1 MNNTNA
7 NFPLQFQAPPPMNK
21 VQNDHL
27 LQNQLDPQ
35 ANAVDPNQ
43 DDCYQNSMQTCGT
56 YCGFLRTWMPFCFF
70 CVSYPYQEVPQSY
83 EGLLQRFGKYVKTLK
98 PGLQYMNPCTE
109 DIVKIDMKTII
120 IDLAKQMILTKDNIS
135 ITIDASVYFRIVDSK
150 RATYRVKNIREAVQF
165 LTFSSLRNTCGQ
177 HVLQDLLEKR
187 LEVTSTIRRNVEEH
201 VDEWGVKID
210 NIFIKDILLS
220 SELQYALSSA
230 AKERRIAESKI
241 ISAKADVE
249 AAKLM
254 KEAADI
260 LDNKA
265 AMQIRY
271 LETLAHISKSHN
283 SRLIFL
289 PQGGQGE
296 LDHKI
301 TQGLLS

>member
-1 MNNTNA
+1 MNNPNQ
-7 NFPLQFQAPPPMNK
+7 NNPNMNK
-21 VQNDHL
+21 VSDDRF

-35 ANAVDPNQ
+35 VNENPAQ
-43 DDCYQNSMQTCGT
+43 DDGCYQDMMQGCGSV
-56 YCGFLRTWMPFCFF
+56 CGFCRTWMPFPF
-70 CVSYPYQEVPQSY
+70 CCINYPYQDVEQSY
-83 EGLLQRFGKYVKTLK
+83 EGLLQRFGKYVKTVK

-109 DIVKIDMKTII
+109 EILKVDIKTHI
-120 IDLAKQMILTKDNIS
+120 IDLAKQLILTRDNIS
-135 ITIDASVYFRIVDSK
+135 ISIDASVYFRIVDTK
-150 RATYRVKNIREAVQF
+150 KATYRVKDVREAVQY

-177 HVLQDLLEKR
+177 HTLQDLLEKR
-187 LEVTSTIRRNVEEH
+187 LEVTSTIRQNVEEH
-201 VDEWGVKID
+201 VDEWGVKIE

-220 SELQYALSSA
+220 SDLQFALSSA

-271 LETLAHISKSHN
+271 LETLSQISRSNN

-289 PQGGQGE
+289 PQGQGE

-301 TQGLLS
+301 TQGLLT

>member
-1 MNNTNA
+1 
-7 NFPLQFQAPPPMNK
+7 MNK
-21 VQNDHL
+21 IGDERFLGN
-27 LQNQLDPQ
+27 NALDPQ
-35 ANAVDPNQ
+35 GGGSQAQ
-43 DDCYQNSMQTCGT
+43 DGCYQKTMQCCGT
-56 YCGFLRTWMPFCFF
+56 GCGFFRTWLPCICC
-70 CVSYPYQEVPQSY
+70 CVQYPYQEVEQAY
-83 EGLLQRFGKYVKTLK
+83 EGLLQRFGKYVSTVK

-109 DIVKIDMKTII
+109 EIVKVDMKTHI
-120 IDLAKQMILTKDNIS
+120 IDLAKQVILTKDNIS
-135 ITIDASVYFRIVDSK
+135 ITLDASVYFRVVDSK
-150 RATYRVKNIREAVQF
+150 KATYRVKNVHDAVQF

-187 LEVTSTIRRNVEEH
+187 LEVTSTIRKNVEEH

-220 SELQYALSSA
+220 TDLQFSLSSA

-271 LETLAHISKSHN
+271 LETLAQITKSSN

-289 PQGGQGE
+289 PAGDTG
-296 LDHKI
+296 DINHKI

>member
-1 MNNTNA
+1 MNNQNQ
-7 NFPLQFQAPPPMNK
+7 FPAQNPMNR
-21 VQNDHL
+21 VGDENFLH
-27 LQNQLDPQ
+27 NQLNPVAQGDEGEG
-35 ANAVDPNQ
+35 
-43 DDCYQNSMQTCGT
+43 DCYQSTMQGCGT
-56 YCGFLRTWMPFCFF
+56 CCGFLRTWIPCIFC
-70 CVSYPYQEVPQSY
+70 CVNYPYQEVPQSY
-83 EGLLQRFGKYVKTLK
+83 EGLLQRFGKYVKSVK

-109 DIVKIDMKTII
+109 EILKVDMKTHI
-120 IDLAKQMILTKDNIS
+120 IDLSKQVILTKDNIS
-135 ITIDASVYFRIVDSK
+135 ITIDASVYFRVVDSMK
-150 RATYRVKNIREAVQF
+150 ATYRVKNIRDAVQY

-187 LEVTSTIRRNVEEH
+187 LEVTSTIRKNVEEH

-220 SELQYALSSA
+220 SEMQYSLSSA

-249 AAKLM
+249 SAKLM

-271 LETLAHISKSHN
+271 LETLAQITKSNN
-283 SRLIFL
+283 SRLVFL
-289 PQGGQGE
+289 PQSGQGDIE
-296 LDHKI
+296 HKI

>member
-1 MNNTNA
+1 MNNPNTN
-7 NFPLQFQAPPPMNK
+7 FQPEMNK
-21 VQNDHL
+21 VQDENFF
-27 LQNQLDPQ
+27 QNQLDPQ
-35 ANAVDPNQ
+35 AQVGDQNQ
-43 DDCYQNSMQTCGT
+43 DGCYQNSMQTCGAC
-56 YCGFLRTWMPFCFF
+56 CGFLRTWLPVPFC
-70 CVSYPYQEVPQSY
+70 CVNYPYQEVEQSY
-83 EGLLQRFGKYVKTLK
+83 EGLLQRFGKYVTTVK

-109 DIVKIDMKTII
+109 EIVKIDMKTHI
-120 IDLAKQMILTKDNIS
+120 IDLAKQVILTKDNIS
-135 ITIDASVYFRIVDSK
+135 ITIDASVYFRIIDSK
-150 RATYRVKNIREAVQF
+150 KATYRVKNIRDAVQF

-177 HVLQDLLEKR
+177 HILQDLLEKR
-187 LEVTSTIRRNVEEH
+187 LEVTSTIRKNVEEH

-220 SELQYALSSA
+220 NELQYSLSSA

-271 LETLAHISKSHN
+271 LETLSHITKSNN

-289 PQGGQGE
+289 PSGPQGE

-301 TQGLLS
+301 TQGLLT

>member
-1 MNNTNA
+1 MNNP
-7 NFPLQFQAPPPMNK
+7 NFPEMNK
-21 VQNDHL
+21 VTDERF
-27 LQNQLDPQ
+27 LQNNPLDPQ
-35 ANAVDPNQ
+35 AGGDQSQ
-43 DDCYQNSMQTCGT
+43 DGCYQNTMQSCGT
-56 YCGFLRTWMPFCFF
+56 CCGFMRTWLPCVFC
-70 CVSYPYQEVPQSY
+70 CVNYPYQEVNQSF
-83 EGLLQRFGKYVKTLK
+83 EGLLQRFGKYVTTVK

-109 DIVKIDMKTII
+109 EIIKIDMKTMI
-120 IDLAKQMILTKDNIS
+120 IDLAKQVILTKDNIS
-135 ITIDASVYFRIVDSK
+135 ITIDASVYYKVVDSK
-150 RATYRVKNIREAVQF
+150 KATYRVKNIREAVQF

-187 LEVTSTIRRNVEEH
+187 LEVTATIRRNVEEH

-220 SELQYALSSA
+220 PEMQFSLSSA

-271 LETLAHISKSHN
+271 LETLAQITKSSN
-283 SRLIFL
+283 SRMIFL
-289 PQGGQGE
+289 PQTEKGDLE
-296 LDHKI
+296 HKI
-301 TQGLLS
+301 TQGLLT